1 MQLKVVYIL
10 FVLLSVEEMERL
22 DWSERVRIIM
32 GIAYCLQYLHH
43 DLSPP
48 MIHSSLA
55 SNMIFLTDDFA
66 AKVLTCFFSLFFCL
80 FSLYVSLEVT
90 HLFIPLF
97 IQMAVVTFRDI
108 VSPTE
113 TIGDSKKPQVSSQ
126 GNLESNVFDFGKL
139 LLEIISGK
147 LPYFEE
153 QGTLVNWVSLKHV
166 SSEINQSPCDF
177 KCTFVIIPYSYM
189 YV

>member
-1 MQLKVVYIL
+1 MLSSKKIELIYVMQLKVVYIL

-66 AKVLTCFFSLFFCL
+66 AKVLTFFSLLL
-80 FSLYVSLEVT
+80 FV
-90 HLFIPLF
+90 FI
-97 IQMAVVTFRDI
+97 I
-108 VSPTE
+108 
-113 TIGDSKKPQVSSQ
+113 
-126 GNLESNVFDFGKL
+126 
-139 LLEIISGK
+139 
-147 LPYFEE
+147 
-153 QGTLVNWVSLKHV
+153 
-166 SSEINQSPCDF
+166 C
-177 KCTFVIIPYSYM
+177 
-189 YV
+189 